1 MSPERVGTRIP
12 PPSLSVGGEINCQD
26 TRNSDGNKGEEFKL
40 MDGDFLDQLVV
51 SCVMKVHERAD
62 QSNAENPRGAV
73 IGYLVNSYARTD
85 DIRKNLP
92 VRVEMK
98 LRTSNIP
105 REQFEKA
112 MQKLLKVL
120 ISYCSLAIADPD
132 FCASDDED
140 PQKSAASAAEVIAD
154 CLRGF
159 NGRSIPPPV
168 SITCTGLTIRWSH
181 SISWCRAS

>member
-1 MSPERVGTRIP
+1 MSPRVGIRIP

-26 TRNSDGNKGEEFKL
+26 TRNPEGSSGEQFKL

-51 SCVMKVHERAD
+51 ACVMKVHEHAD
-62 QSNAENPRGAV
+62 QSNVENPRGAV
-73 IGYLVNSYARTD
+73 IGYLVNSYARTE

-98 LRTSNIP
+98 LRTSSIP

-132 FCASDDED
+132 FCASEEED
-140 PQKSAASAAEVIAD
+140 PQESTASAAEVIAD

-168 SITCTGLTIRWSH
+168 SITALVEVYGGLDI
-181 SISWCRAS
+181 ISCCRAS